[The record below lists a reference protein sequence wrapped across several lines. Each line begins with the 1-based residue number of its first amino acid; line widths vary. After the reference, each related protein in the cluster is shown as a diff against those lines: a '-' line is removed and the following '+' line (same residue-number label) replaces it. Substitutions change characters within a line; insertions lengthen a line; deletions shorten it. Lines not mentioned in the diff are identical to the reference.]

1 MCHFM
6 KVSRSSYYEWLSNP
20 GTNREKQNE
29 ELSKM
34 IKVLFTEGRGTYGT
48 RRIARKLAQQG
59 VVASRKRIGQLMAEA
74 GLACKTKRKFKATT
88 DSKHSLAIS
97 PNLLARQ
104 FAVTQP
110 NRYWVGDITYIP
122 TEEGWLYLAVV
133 IDLYSR
139 QVVGWSMSSRMQAQL
154 VNDALLMAIWKRK
167 PSRGLIW
174 HTDRGSQYAAA
185 STHQPA
191 TGKLSETTLSSRA

>member
-1 MCHFM
+1 M
-6 KVSRSSYYEWLSNP
+6 KVSRSSYYEWVTHP

-34 IKVLFTEGRGTYGT
+34 IKVLFTEGRGTYGA

-59 VVASRKRIGQLMAEA
+59 VVASRRRIGRLMADA
-74 GLACKTKRKFKATT
+74 CLACKPTRQFKSTT
-88 DSKHSLAIS
+88 ESKHSLAIS

-122 TEEGWLYLAVV
+122 T
-133 IDLYSR
+133 
-139 QVVGWSMSSRMQAQL
+139 
-154 VNDALLMAIWKRK
+154 
-167 PSRGLIW
+167 
-174 HTDRGSQYAAA
+174 
-185 STHQPA
+185 
-191 TGKLSETTLSSRA
+191 